1 MLRIGLT
8 GGIASGKTTVASM
21 LRTRD
26 CMVLEMDPIGHE
38 FLEPG
43 QLAYEEIVGAFGREI
58 LGPGATV
65 DRMKLGAT
73 IFADAAKRA
82 RLNAILHPRILDVVR
97 KWFMALDRPGG
108 PEFAVVEAALI
119 LEAGYNKELDRIVVC
134 WCPREQQLARL
145 EERGFSH
152 EAAAARIGAQ
162 MPIDEKRK
170 LADDVID
177 CSESLVKTETE
188 VLALVEKLRRLATA
202 AGRNIT

>member
-1 MLRIGLT
+1 MLKIGLT
-8 GGIASGKTTVASM
+8 GGIASGKTTVVSM

-38 FLEPG
+38 FLESG
-43 QLAYEEIVGAFGREI
+43 QAAYDEIVRAFGREI
-58 LGPGATV
+58 LGPGAAV
-65 DRMKLGAT
+65 DRMKLGAM
-73 IFADAAKRA
+73 IFADAGKRA

-97 KWFMALDRPGG
+97 KWFAALDRPGG

-134 WCPREQQLARL
+134 WCRREQQLARL
-145 EERGFSH
+145 EKRGFSH

-177 CSESLVKTETE
+177 CSESLVKTETQ